1 MWYVYIL
8 RDTKGHIYIGST
20 NDLIRRIKEHDRGSC
35 DATRYMQ
42 NAEVNA
48 YIEEYS
54 EKKARELERYLKTGS
69 GRAIL
74 HKRILS
80 DAALA

>member
-1 MWYVYIL
+1 
-8 RDTKGHIYIGST
+8 
-20 NDLIRRIKEHDRGSC
+20 
-35 DATRYMQ
+35 MQ